1 MTDEDELACILWD
14 YGINSHNHIKVCT
27 HDCCRVGVLPHVHA
41 SAVARCAECRAVFE
55 RQEWKLVMV
64 TAKAQANACSVSV
77 SLGVNVWCSAMRTE
91 MTHTHT
97 HKSVLCNVEAWQPS
111 SFSFPCLSVSFFLP
125 SFLSF
130 VVWGG
135 GRRKGAPQYRDCA
148 VLLVQCTRHLPV
160 TILITGSKGSCAP
173 LFPFVLEGDLGVPC
187 ICNRRTGKDAKS
199 D

>member
-135 GRRKGAPQYRDCA
+135 GRKEGCTPIPRLCCASGAVHSASSCDHSDHGRQR
-148 VLLVQCTRHLPV
+148 VLCSPFSFCFGGGFGGSLHLQP
-160 TILITGSKGSCAP
+160 TNWQGCEK
-173 LFPFVLEGDLGVPC
+173 
-187 ICNRRTGKDAKS
+187 
-199 D
+199 

>member
-97 HKSVLCNVEAWQPS
+97 QISVVQCGSMAA
-111 SFSFPCLSVSFFLP
+111 FFLFLP
-125 SFLSF
+125 LSLCLFLSSFLSF
-130 VVWGG
+130 FCGLGWGEE
-135 GRRKGAPQYRDCA
+135 GRVHPNTET
-148 VLLVQCTRHLPV
+148 VLCFWC
-160 TILITGSKGSCAP
+160 SA
-173 LFPFVLEGDLGVPC
+173 LG
-187 ICNRRTGKDAKS
+187 IFL
-199 D
+199 